1 MDNHWSTSQ
10 SGLPLL
16 WCQLPSDDSLQ
27 LVEGGRA
34 RAVHLGLQVAR
45 EAEVKGGEVG
55 GTRNLL
61 PALQRPPA
69 DYVLCLQTGCP
80 DTSCWHLCS
89 GLKLQQGDSFF
100 WWTVET
106 DIEPGTTWYISQ
118 QNNKNTTTKSR
129 NPTQKNIGRCTVKLP
144 TILNH
149 MAPEFFDEQS
159 LNRNPRWPS
168 CYQKISYW
176 ISHQYL
182 RCICHSRFPLNSV
195 FLRHPVCIFDAFH
208 SL

>member
-55 GTRNLL
+55 GSRNLL

-144 TILNH
+144 TIWITWH
-149 MAPEFFDEQS
+149 QS
-159 LNRNPRWPS
+159 SLTN
-168 CYQKISYW
+168 KVW
-176 ISHQYL
+176 IGIPVGHPATRKSPTGFL
-182 RCICHSRFPLNSV
+182 TNIWDV
-195 FLRHPVCIFDAFH
+195 FATADFH
-208 SL
+208 